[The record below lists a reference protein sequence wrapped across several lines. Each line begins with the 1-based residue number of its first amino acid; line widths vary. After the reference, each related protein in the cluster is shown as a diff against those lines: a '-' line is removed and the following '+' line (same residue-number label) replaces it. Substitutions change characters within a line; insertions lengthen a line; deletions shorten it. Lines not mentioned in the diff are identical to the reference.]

1 MSFVIKILG
10 VLDIIIAL
18 FFWIFGIFRLQNNVF
33 MSGFIMILGF
43 YLLVKGVAFIISADI
58 ASIFDIISG
67 LIIIAATSIIMP
79 KLIVI
84 IVALYLLQKGIFSM
98 LG

>member
-1 MSFVIKILG
+1 MSFVVKILG
-10 VLDIIIAL
+10 VLDIIVAL
-18 FFWIFGIFRLQNNVF
+18 FFWIFGIFRLQDNLF
-33 MSGFIMILGF
+33 MSGFIMIMGF
-43 YLLVKGVAFIISADI
+43 YLLVKGVAFVISADI

-67 LIIIAATSIIMP
+67 IIIIAATSVLMP

-98 LG
+98 LS